1 MKRILLATFIIL
13 TVLGNWSCNK
23 FDDMKKAD
31 QELILETLETF
42 VMTQNLTIDVPE
54 GKIAVVTMKDTD
66 DTLAVLPMTASI
78 MVPCSFNSVQ
88 TKALGDSSY
97 TVEYITPLSEKLQS
111 DKFIYDTYFTLAF
124 EDSRIGDYDYNDL
137 VLNFCLDNRATTS
150 KSKYTTDD
158 FHGRLIV
165 NPIALGSTK
174 IIGFGIRIGE
184 NGEDILLTDNV
195 RRDYFDGRE
204 GFINTGKWQKD
215 ILKFD
220 NKVIYEQD
228 KWLGDLYFFIE
239 VDGLRFYAVNAINK
253 DKMLDENR
261 CPYGIVI
268 SNVSGNGENVYD
280 KMTDDEKNAIK
291 DHPSNPSD
299 VIMKCRTWWRYPL
312 ENVTLDDAYYKN
324 CNKKYSGWFDFVLKK
339 EESMSNV
346 CYFDRAD
353 EDMIFPSIVFK
364 EDGSLDTDKTVYY
377 NKFL

>member
-1 MKRILLATFIIL
+1 
-13 TVLGNWSCNK
+13 
-23 FDDMKKAD
+23 MKKAD

-97 TVEYITPLSEKLQS
+97 TVKYITPKSEKFQS

-150 KSKYTTDD
+150 KSIYTTDD

-220 NKVIYEQD
+220 NKVIYQQD

-239 VDGLRFYAVNAINK
+239 VDGLRFYAVNAINQ
-253 DKMLDENR
+253 DKMLDEKR

-268 SNVSGNGENVYD
+268 SNVTGNDQNVCS
-280 KMTDDEKNAIK
+280 KMTDQEKKSIK
-291 DHPSNPSD
+291 DHPSNSSD

-312 ENVTLDDAYYKN
+312 ENVTLDDAYYIK
-324 CNKKYSGWFDFVLKK
+324 CNKQYAGWFDFVLKK
-339 EESMSNV
+339 KESMSNV